1 MFFDEFYRSGR
12 AVIKTAYP
20 TLILAFT
27 LASPALGDQTD
38 GRLDGLFARL
48 LTSDDSTQAREIE
61 QEIWNIWFHYEG
73 QGDEVDSL
81 LSRGRYAIASEQLEF
96 AENLYSRLIEIAPA
110 FAEGWNR
117 RATVRYMRGD
127 FKGSIADIE
136 ATLKLEPRHFGAI
149 SGLGLCRIALE
160 DLAGAANAFREV
172 LAINPNATGPKFNLE
187 AIEQM
192 LKDDS
197 I

>member
-12 AVIKTAYP
+12 AVIKTAYAA
-20 TLILAFT
+20 LILAFS